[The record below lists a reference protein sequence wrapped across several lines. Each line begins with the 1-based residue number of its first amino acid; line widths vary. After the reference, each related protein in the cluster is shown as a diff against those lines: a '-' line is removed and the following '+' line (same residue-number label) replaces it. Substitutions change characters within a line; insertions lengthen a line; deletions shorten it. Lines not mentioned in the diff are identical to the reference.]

1 MSPQM
6 MGKSSR
12 PDKQGIGEIEGGKFT
27 DKTGDG
33 RKLRIESQ
41 PIFQPDILD
50 AARYHDLT
58 RSLLLCCPKGE
69 QNTSKYFISNLF
81 SEKITCHSNKY
92 EN

>member
-33 RKLRIESQ
+33 RKLRIESR
-41 PIFQPDILD
+41 PKFQPDVLD

-69 QNTSKYFISNLF
+69 RKHKKIFYIQFILREIHLSF
-81 SEKITCHSNKY
+81 K
-92 EN
+92 

>member
-1 MSPQM
+1 MSHQD
-6 MGKSSR
+6 MGKTSR

-33 RKLRIESQ
+33 RKLRIEFQ
-41 PIFQPDILD
+41 PKFQPDVLD

-69 QNTSKYFISNLF
+69 QKHKKIFYIQFILRGDHLSF
-81 SEKITCHSNKY
+81 K
-92 EN
+92 